1 MILPL
6 TAATGVAGI
15 LAGTL
20 ITYFGHYVPFMI
32 FGGVLVTVGAVLST
46 QFQLDT
52 SASLWVPTLFLIGA
66 GIGAGFEQPQVAT
79 QTVLSLEDIPLGM
92 SVVIFAQFL
101 GQSIFISV
109 VGNILNNEIVSGF
122 HKNLPSINTAT
133 LLAEGATELQNTV
146 PPPQILIAKRL
157 YNNAITHT
165 FYVCVAMA
173 GLSLIAACFM
183 EWNSVKDEV
192 GDGQE
197 SEGASHRDVVA
208 VEEELTVSQL
218 WDKYVSG
225 R

>member
-6 TAATGVAGI
+6 TVATGVAGI

-32 FGGVLVTVGAVLST
+32 FGGVSVTVGAVLST
-46 QFQLDT
+46 QFQLNT

-66 GIGAGFEQPQVAT
+66 GIGAGFEQPQVAA

-92 SVVIFAQFL
+92 SVVIFAQML

-122 HKNLPSINTAT
+122 HKKLPSINTAT

-146 PPPQILIAKRL
+146 SPQEILIAKRI

-165 FYVCVAMA
+165 FYVCVAMG

-197 SEGASHRDVVA
+197 SEGAIDRDVVA
-208 VEEELTVSQL
+208 VEEELTVSQS
-218 WDKYVSG
+218 WEKCVSA